1 MRTRKWKFASRI
13 LAMVLLLAPFSW
25 ALPGNVMAQAAQTR
39 QWLQEEQMRQAYE
52 RQQWQQWQ
60 RQEQARQAYE
70 RQQWLQWQQQE
81 KLRQMYSR

>member
-1 MRTRKWKFASRI
+1 MGTKKGKFAS
-13 LAMVLLLAPFSW
+13 MVLGTMLMLAPLLW
-25 ALPGNVMAQAAQTR
+25 ALPADVMAQAAQTR

-60 RQEQARQAYE
+60 RQEQIRQAYE